1 MKFDGATYPDQVFEL
16 LSKYA
21 TQTSKVRQTM
31 QEASRCKY
39 QKSIFGMPYG
49 RNHGVHPPSE
59 ITDIVFT
66 SQIERLLSLIQVCV
80 LNLMHHKQLQESG
93 ATPLELPELLLFALP
108 SVLTL
113 QKLFVLPALTE
124 RSHQFAGSFSRM

>member
-1 MKFDGATYPDQVFEL
+1 MSHKPV
-16 LSKYA
+16 KYA
-21 TQTSKVRQTM
+21 KPCKKRPDASIRKVFLDAIRQ
-31 QEASRCKY
+31 S
-39 QKSIFGMPYG
+39 
-49 RNHGVHPPSE
+49 HGIHPPSE

-66 SQIERLLSLIQVCV
+66 NHRERLLRLIQVCEHFIFDATA
-80 LNLMHHKQLQESG
+80 NSFMNPG
-93 ATPLELPELLLFALP
+93 ATPLELPELLLFGEP